1 MGNYDSRGRLYEG
14 SQYRALAAGSTTAV
28 GGPNGYLESLLI
40 VPLSSG
46 AGVVTVLDGTV
57 SILSIPAAA
66 HAPQPRPLSID
77 LGLRST
83 TAGGF
88 TIGLGTSVSCIAI
101 GKFGND

>member
-1 MGNYDSRGRLYEG
+1 MGYDSRGRLYEG

-28 GGPNGYLESLLI
+28 GGANGYLESLLI
-40 VPLSSG
+40 VPLSS
-46 AGVVTVLDGTV
+46 AGGPVTVLDGTV

-66 HAPQPRPLSID
+66 YAPQPSPITVH

-88 TIGLGTSVSCIAI
+88 TIGLGTSVSCIAV
-101 GKFGND
+101 GKFASD